1 MKMKRVQTAIT
12 DHTKEER
19 IMRISGMALLLTALW
34 LWLTTASLKAEPAQ
48 MQEGNTASGTE
59 SALSM
64 EILEKMALENN
75 PTLAQA
81 GAEVDSAEG
90 RRIQAGLY
98 PNPIIGYSGEEI
110 SVNDPSDRAIHS
122 IFAEQTVVTAGKL
135 RKSTEIFTKEATQAA
150 EQLEAQRR
158 RVLTDV
164 RVVFYQALGA
174 QKMVDIR
181 SELAGIAQEAVE
193 TTRQLFNVG
202 QADQPDV
209 LEAEMLAQKTEIEL
223 MHAETELERVWRVLA
238 SVVGK
243 PDSPRMELA
252 GDLSE
257 EPPRMEEETLL
268 TKLLQESPQIKSAR
282 AGVERAEAAVTRAL
296 AGRYPDVTFGTGYTY
311 NAEPDES
318 QVLFYVRVP
327 IPLFDGNQ
335 GNIASSKAERNRAEE
350 EIRRVE
356 LSIRSELASVFANYR
371 NALYMTERY
380 QKTILPKAQEAYQ
393 LYLQRFRQQAA
404 SYPQVLIAQRN
415 LFQSRVEYVR
425 SLADLWQNTAVMEGF
440 LLTGSLDQPPS
451 PPAGALSGPIP
462 TTHGVR
468 LGR

>member
-1 MKMKRVQTAIT
+1 MMKAL
-12 DHTKEER
+12 
-19 IMRISGMALLLTALW
+19 SMALLLTASW
-34 LWLTTASLKAEPAQ
+34 LWLTTASLKAQTHQ
-48 MQEGNTASGTE
+48 MQESKPDSGAE
-59 SALSM
+59 RALSL
-64 EILEKMALENN
+64 EALEKMALENN

-81 GAEVDSAEG
+81 AAEVESAEG
-90 RRIQAGLY
+90 RKIQAGLY

-110 SVNDPSDRAIHS
+110 SVKDPSDRAIHS
-122 IFAEQTVVTAGKL
+122 IFAEQTVVTAGKI
-135 RKSTEIFTKEATQAA
+135 RKSTEIFSKEAAQAT
-150 EQLEAQRR
+150 EQLEAQKRR
-158 RVLTDV
+158 ILTDV

-174 QKMVDIR
+174 QEMVHIR
-181 SELAGIAQEAVE
+181 SELAGIAREAVE
-193 TTRQLFNVG
+193 TTSQLYNLG
-202 QADQPDV
+202 QADKPDV
-209 LEAEMLAQKTEIEL
+209 LEAEVLAQKAEIEL

-243 PDSPRMELA
+243 PDLPRMELSGA
-252 GDLSE
+252 LNE
-257 EPPRMEEETLL
+257 EPPRLEEETLL
-268 TKLLQESPQIKSAR
+268 TKLLHESPQIKSAR
-282 AGVERAEAAVTRAL
+282 AGVERAEAAVKRAL
-296 AGRYPDVTFGTGYTY
+296 AGRYPDVTIGTGYTY

-327 IPLFDGNQ
+327 IPIFDANQ

-350 EIRRVE
+350 EIRRAE

-371 NALYMTERY
+371 NALYTTERY
-380 QKTILPKAQEAYQ
+380 RKTILPKAQEAYQ
-393 LYLQRFRQQAA
+393 LYLTRFRQQAA

-425 SLADLWQNTAVMEGF
+425 SLADLWQNTAVMDGF

-451 PPAGALSGPIP
+451 PPVELLSGPIP